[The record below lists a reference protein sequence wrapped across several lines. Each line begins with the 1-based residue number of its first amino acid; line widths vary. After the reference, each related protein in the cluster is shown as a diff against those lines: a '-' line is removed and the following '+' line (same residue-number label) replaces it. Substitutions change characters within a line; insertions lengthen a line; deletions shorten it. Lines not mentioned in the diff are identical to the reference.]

1 MHPSCLHGPGSLYGL
16 VAQTTLLYKEGPEV
30 PGGSW
35 RQQPADSPELFCLG
49 PGAAARNLA
58 AGECGA
64 SW

>member
-1 MHPSCLHGPGSLYGL
+1 MFASCCCGSGRLDVPVG
-16 VAQTTLLYKEGPEV
+16 QTSLLYKEAPELLHQ
-30 PGGSW
+30 SW
-35 RQQPADSPELFCLG
+35 QQQQADSSELFCVG